1 MLQNDDA
8 EGHDGATILSG
19 SSPRAPER
27 LDALGETSLLPGVPG
42 AYRLPP
48 LGEGDQ
54 GMLSID
60 RTIGWDRQAAIRQ
73 ALARL
78 DRLPNTEVWSHDA
91 PVPPEERA
99 AFRPADR
106 ALLSLMRAT
115 T

>member
-1 MLQNDDA
+1 MMTRKGMTGRQFRPW
-8 EGHDGATILSG
+8 
-19 SSPRAPER
+19 SSPRAPAR
-27 LDALGETSLLPGVPG
+27 LDAPGETSLLPGVPG

-48 LGEGDQ
+48 LGEGDH

-91 PVPPEERA
+91 PVTPDARA

-106 ALLSLMRAT
+106 ARCCR
-115 T
+115 

>member
-8 EGHDGATILSG
+8 EGHDGATISSG

-27 LDALGETSLLPGVPG
+27 LDALGETLLLPGVPG

-48 LGEGDQ
+48 LGEGDH

-60 RTIGWDRQAAIRQ
+60 RTLGWDRQAAIRH

-78 DRLPNTEVWSHDA
+78 ERLPNTDVWSHDA
-91 PVPPEERA
+91 PVAPDERA
-99 AFRPADR
+99 AFRQADR
-106 ALLSLMRAT
+106 ARCWLMRVT
-115 T
+115 P